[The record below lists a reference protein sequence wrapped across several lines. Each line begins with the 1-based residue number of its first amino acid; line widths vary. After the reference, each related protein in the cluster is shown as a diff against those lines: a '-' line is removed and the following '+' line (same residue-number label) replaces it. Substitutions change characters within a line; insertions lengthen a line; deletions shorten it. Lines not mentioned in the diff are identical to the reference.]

1 MRRLS
6 RFNDQRGVALVV
18 AIFLLVVLA
27 ALGVYMVTMSGVE
40 SRTPILGLQGARAFQ
55 AARSGAEWGIYEA
68 EQSTPSCSAS
78 TSFPIG
84 NFSVTVHCTQE
95 PSSGKYHEGSLS
107 YNVYQISALAEYGD
121 YGSADY
127 VSRQV
132 EVKVTGKP

>member
-6 RFNDQRGVALVV
+6 RLNDQRGVALVV

-27 ALGVYMVTMSGVE
+27 ALGVYMVTMSGVQ
-40 SRTPILGLQGARAFQ
+40 SRTPVLGLQGARAYQ

-68 EQSTPSCSAS
+68 EQPTPSCSAS
-78 TSFPIG
+78 TTFPIG

-95 PSSGKYHEGSLS
+95 PSSGKYHEGNLS
-107 YNVYQISALAEYGD
+107 YYVYQISALAEYGT

-127 VSRQV
+127 VSRRV
-132 EVKVTGKP
+132 ELRVSGS